1 MEEGHKELL
10 LRRSILKK
18 QRVGKDERP
27 DYSAGGKAKAAAD
40 DVKGVWQIAR
50 GGKEVI
56 ADYLQKV
63 GLLPFTMKCNK
74 CDKEM
79 PRKLF
84 WTGVNGKPRNWP
96 CFQCNTTSCKHS
108 NGKRRRVQMKFPSPC
123 ERQNTEDKD
132 GKPAGE
138 DGEDDEDG
146 EDCEDDEDY
155 GDDEDDE
162 DDNKK
167 DDKKTKNK
175 KKKKKN
181 THTKLKMDELLI
193 LLWGCHTDL
202 PVKYLSDFLDIDPST
217 ITAYKQACVEN
228 AIVLV
233 EELQAGMTLGG
244 PGKEVEID
252 EFSVGL
258 VHFVK
263 TEAGS
268 TIDKCAYQRLIG
280 ATERGSRK
288 CYLRK
293 LPLVVQDWLKPG
305 QTVTLPSGVGNFTN
319 KRAKKVPPPP
329 PPLSNTELKA
339 FLDEE
344 FILLG
349 KPKNPLKLT
358 TDGAGAYRSMLDPTK
373 PTFYW
378 KNKTKDAEKCVQFA
392 YVNHGKEEFT
402 RVVVGKKPEPEA
414 TTKNEKLDAEMLS
427 EVQEVITIAN
437 ANAESAV
444 DNEEDGE
451 DEEDDDT
458 ELAWQRTEWKAWQA
472 GTQKADGLWGILK
485 RAIPVKRVR
494 MMKRIREVQW
504 QQWKH
509 LIKDY
514 PLKPFEVMLRSFARS
529 RLLKEEAESMKD
541 EEERRDIK
549 EKADEEKKK
558 KEEED
563 KREKEALQT
572 IANNMRDKNQKSE
585 KKNAILEEENRE
597 LKEQLHRLK
606 LAEKK
611 EHEEKQIIT
620 PIVRLAPPQSSQ
632 ASSSFNSEQTTQL
645 PSLPTP
651 FSSSINQASQ
661 VSQPIVPAKRRSET
675 QTEPEG
681 QPEQKRPRRSFYC
694 GPN

>member
-1 MEEGHKELL
+1 MRRVVRVVLKCNRQKKGVFISWTFSPSPLSLSSHFFTYMCSKQISLTKKKKKKILQMEDSAPETPFQQICDVCVFNMTECLCNRETFDDEIMDDFEYDDDNEREEDQSPPKTEKRAGQPRRRTKTNSTGRGVAIGPYETVEEAEKALLEEGHKELL

-123 ERQNTEDKD
+123 EIQNTEDKD

-349 KPKNPLKLT
+349 KPANPQTRKPVNPQT
-358 TDGAGAYRSMLDPTK
+358 RKPANGFAGL
-373 PTFYW
+373 
-378 KNKTKDAEKCVQFA
+378 
-392 YVNHGKEEFT
+392 
-402 RVVVGKKPEPEA
+402 RV
-414 TTKNEKLDAEMLS
+414 
-427 EVQEVITIAN
+427 
-437 ANAESAV
+437 
-444 DNEEDGE
+444 
-451 DEEDDDT
+451 
-458 ELAWQRTEWKAWQA
+458 
-472 GTQKADGLWGILK
+472 
-485 RAIPVKRVR
+485 
-494 MMKRIREVQW
+494 
-504 QQWKH
+504 
-509 LIKDY
+509 
-514 PLKPFEVMLRSFARS
+514 
-529 RLLKEEAESMKD
+529 
-541 EEERRDIK
+541 
-549 EKADEEKKK
+549 
-558 KEEED
+558 
-563 KREKEALQT
+563 
-572 IANNMRDKNQKSE
+572 
-585 KKNAILEEENRE
+585 
-597 LKEQLHRLK
+597 
-606 LAEKK
+606 
-611 EHEEKQIIT
+611 
-620 PIVRLAPPQSSQ
+620 
-632 ASSSFNSEQTTQL
+632 
-645 PSLPTP
+645 
-651 FSSSINQASQ
+651 
-661 VSQPIVPAKRRSET
+661 
-675 QTEPEG
+675 
-681 QPEQKRPRRSFYC
+681 C
-694 GPN
+694 